1 MLIVVAIL
9 LSLISL
15 VSTLAGGLIAV
26 RIGERKRVVLGL
38 AAGVMLGVVAFDLI
52 PDALAESSYTV
63 AGVPGAVVAAVVG
76 FFTVHIL
83 EQATAIHVGHESEF
97 GRHTHDF
104 RSVGIVAA
112 CGLIFHS
119 MLDGLS
125 IGVGFQTGTAL
136 GVSVAIAVI
145 CHDFADGFNAFTI
158 PTLYGNA
165 HRRALLLLWLDALAP
180 VVGAVIGTLVHIPAD
195 LAGLYLGYFA
205 GFLLY
210 LATAD
215 ILPEAHAGRPS
226 RLVLLCTIAGAAFMF
241 VVAALN
247 H

>member
-1 MLIVVAIL
+1 MAIVLA
-9 LSLISL
+9 L
-15 VSTLAGGLIAV
+15 VSMCSTLLGGFVAA
-26 RIGERKRVVLGL
+26 RIGDRQRLVLGL
-38 AAGVMLGVVAFDLI
+38 AAGVLLGVVAFDLL
-52 PDALAESSYTV
+52 PDALAESRYTV
-63 AGVPGAVVAAVVG
+63 AGVPGALIAGVVG
-76 FFTVHIL
+76 FFTVHII
-83 EQATAIHVGHESEF
+83 EQEMAVHVGHEREF
-97 GRHTHDF
+97 GSHTHDF
-104 RSVGIVAA
+104 SSLGLLAA

-125 IGVGFQTGTAL
+125 IGIGFQAESSL

-165 HRRALLLLWLDALAP
+165 RRRALVLLWLDALAP
-180 VVGAVIGTLVHIPAD
+180 VLGAVVGTLIHVPRH

-226 RLVLLCTIAGAAFMF
+226 RAVLLATIAGAALMF
-241 VVAALN
+241 GVAALN
-247 H
+247 HR